1 MQLFYRTDGAHARS
15 MDGTEWVEM
24 HTREQITDDKSKGDV
39 DLWSQYF
46 TYILCGEPEK
56 VHMPD
61 WDETVVDCWT
71 EAAIDSCA
79 SKRSIRLMFW
89 SLRIFR

>member
-1 MQLFYRTDGAHARS
+1 
-15 MDGTEWVEM
+15 MDGMEWVEM

-61 WDETVVDCWT
+61 WDE
-71 EAAIDSCA
+71 SG
-79 SKRSIRLMFW
+79 
-89 SLRIFR
+89 

>member
-1 MQLFYRTDGAHARS
+1 
-15 MDGTEWVEM
+15 MDGREWVEM

-46 TYILCGEPEK
+46 TYILCGAPEK

-61 WDETVVDCWT
+61 WDE
-71 EAAIDSCA
+71 
-79 SKRSIRLMFW
+79 
-89 SLRIFR
+89 SLRLLDGSRCRYIYLEGPCLSNL